1 MNDLNALTEV
11 QLDAVSGG
19 DKSTVPVKTSE
30 PTLIGAGSPILA
42 AVEKAGDLIGT
53 GHF

>member
-11 QLDAVSGG
+11 ELDAVSGG

-30 PTLIGAGSPILA
+30 PTLGAGSPILA